1 MLPWGVKS
9 PDNLSLGICKA
20 LRQLMIINDK
30 CSLLLIYNESHK
42 TIIYSFSLI
51 LWVRS
56 LDRLEWEQ
64 LVSARD
70 VWGLIRKTWQ
80 LGVTQRLRA
89 GIIVSYLHSLML
101 MLAVGW
107 DHNWTV
113 GQNFN
118 LTHLHVGWFGLPHSM
133 AAELYEWAIREDI
146 GEARDIFT
154 K

>member
-20 LRQLMIINDK
+20 LRQLIIINDK
-30 CSLLLIYNESHK
+30 CSSCYWCITNHIKL
-42 TIIYSFSLI
+42 SFIHSRSFYGSGVWTGQSENSL
-51 LWVRS
+51 S
-56 LDRLEWEQ
+56 LP
-64 LVSARD
+64 
-70 VWGLIRKTWQ
+70 
-80 LGVTQRLRA
+80 VTSVASSRRPDSWLRA

-118 LTHLHVGWFGLPHSM
+118 LTCLHVGWFGLPHSM
-133 AAELYEWAIREDI
+133 AAELYEWAIQEDR
-146 GEARDIFT
+146 GEARGIFM